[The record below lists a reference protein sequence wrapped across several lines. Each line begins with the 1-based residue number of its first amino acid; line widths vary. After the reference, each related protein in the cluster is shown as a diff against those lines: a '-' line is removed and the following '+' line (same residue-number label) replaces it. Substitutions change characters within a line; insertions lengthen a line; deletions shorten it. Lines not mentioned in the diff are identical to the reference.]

1 MVRVAV
7 ARRDRPPWW
16 PLFIAAERAIGSRL
30 EEATQSEEFARTVT
44 RLAAVQEAVRAA
56 YYRATADQLHRANL
70 PAWSDLRRLSEQVTA
85 LERRVAD
92 LAIKIERGP
101 AAKPTPRSS
110 RRRPRSSDR

>member
-1 MVRVAV
+1 MAGQ
-7 ARRDRPPWW
+7 DRPAWW
-16 PLFIAAERAIGSRL
+16 PLFIAAERAVGSRL
-30 EEATQSEEFARTVT
+30 ERATRSEEFARAVT
-44 RLAAVQEAVRAA
+44 ALAKVESALRSA
-56 YYRATADQLHRANL
+56 YLRATADQLHRANL

-110 RRRPRSSDR
+110 RRRPRSSDP